1 METKNTKNFIVSAS
15 LLITFILFTL
25 MVKLID
31 VKPIGPQES
40 SVGFA
45 TLNGW
50 IHNLFG
56 VNMTLYNITDWAS
69 ILAVLII
76 FGFAILGLCQ
86 WIKRRSLF
94 KVDSSILVLGGF
106 YVVVFTACLF
116 FEFFIINYRPVL
128 INGFLEAS
136 YPSSTTMLVMCIMPT
151 AMMQFS
157 RLIANNNARNIVN
170 VFCGVFT
177 GLMVVGRLFSGVH
190 WLTDILGGMLI
201 SSALV
206 MLYYSVNVYVETVAL
221 MTRVEM

>member
-1 METKNTKNFIVSAS
+1 MKTKNTKNFFISAS
-15 LLITFILFTL
+15 LLISFLLFTL
-25 MVKLID
+25 MVKFID
-31 VKPIGPQES
+31 VKPIGPEES
-40 SVGFA
+40 LVGFA

-50 IHNLFG
+50 INNLFG
-56 VNMTLYNITDWAS
+56 VNMALYNITDWAS
-69 ILAVLII
+69 ILAILII
-76 FGFAILGLCQ
+76 FGFAIFGLCQ

-106 YVVVFTACLF
+106 YIIVFTAYIF

-128 INGFLEAS
+128 INDLLESS

-170 VFCGVFT
+170 IFCGVFT

-190 WLTDILGGMLI
+190 WLTDILGGALL
-201 SSALV
+201 STGLV
-206 MLYYSVNVYVETVAL
+206 MFYFTMNEWIDSKKQNQ
-221 MTRVEM
+221 

>member
-1 METKNTKNFIVSAS
+1 METKNTKNFIISAS

-136 YPSSTTMLVMCIMPT
+136 YPSSTTMLVMCIMQP
-151 AMMQFS
+151 
-157 RLIANNNARNIVN
+157 L
-170 VFCGVFT
+170 
-177 GLMVVGRLFSGVH
+177 
-190 WLTDILGGMLI
+190 
-201 SSALV
+201 
-206 MLYYSVNVYVETVAL
+206 
-221 MTRVEM
+221 

>member
-1 METKNTKNFIVSAS
+1 MKTKNTKNFFISAS
-15 LLITFILFTL
+15 LLISFLLFTL
-25 MVKLID
+25 MVKFID
-31 VKPIGPQES
+31 VKPIGPEES
-40 SVGFA
+40 LVGFA

-50 IHNLFG
+50 INNLFG
-56 VNMTLYNITDWAS
+56 VNMALYNITDWAS
-69 ILAVLII
+69 ILAILII
-76 FGFAILGLCQ
+76 FGFAIFGLCQ

-106 YVVVFTACLF
+106 YIIVFTAYIF

-128 INGFLEAS
+128 INDLLESS

-170 VFCGVFT
+170 IFCGVFT

-190 WLTDILGGMLI
+190 WLTDILGGALL
-201 SSALV
+201 STGLV
-206 MLYYSVNVYVETVAL
+206 MFYFTMNEWLDSKKQNQ
-221 MTRVEM
+221 

>member
-1 METKNTKNFIVSAS
+1 MKTKNTKNFFISAS
-15 LLITFILFTL
+15 LLISFILFTL
-25 MVKLID
+25 MVKFID
-31 VKPIGPQES
+31 VKPIGPEES
-40 SVGFA
+40 LVGFA

-56 VNMTLYNITDWAS
+56 VNMALYNITDWAS
-69 ILAVLII
+69 ILAILII
-76 FGFAILGLCQ
+76 FGFAIFGLRQ

-106 YVVVFTACLF
+106 YIIVFTAYIF

-128 INGFLEAS
+128 INGLLEAS

-170 VFCGVFT
+170 IFCGVFT

-190 WLTDILGGMLI
+190 WLTDILGGALL
-201 SSALV
+201 STGLV
-206 MLYYSVNVYVETVAL
+206 MFYFTMNEWIVSKKPNQ
-221 MTRVEM
+221 